1 MSDIKIIPLGGVREN
16 GKNMYIVEV
25 EEEIFVLDCGL
36 MYPENELLGIDVVI
50 PDFSYLEANA
60 DRVTGV
66 FLTHGH
72 ADAIGALPYFL
83 QKFNV
88 PVFGTE
94 LTIALAKL
102 FVNKDNLVKGFKDY
116 HVIDDKTEID
126 FGNAVVSFFK
136 TTHTIPDSVGIALK
150 TSEGTIVYTGDFK
163 FDQSATP
170 MYQSNFGKISDIGEG
185 NVLALLS
192 DSAEAEGSV
201 ENASDL
207 KIAGEVLDTFRNTDG
222 RIIVACIASNI
233 MRVQQVLDAAHKSN
247 RKIFITGRDLEE
259 IVKTAMTL
267 NKIQLPSEELIVSVK
282 EIDKYPDDEIVVLE
296 TGNLGEPIQS
306 LQKMAIGKHRQV
318 NIKEGDL
325 VYITT
330 TTSTAMETTV
340 AKTEDMIYRAG
351 GTVKQISTNLKAS
364 GHGTAKDLQLMINLL
379 KPTYFIPVQGEYR
392 RLAAHADLA
401 HEVGIPRKNIFIPGK
416 GDVMEYTKGRMRMA
430 GQVEA
435 GNTMIDGIGVG
446 DIGNIVLRDRKL
458 LSEDGIFVAVVTISR
473 KQGKI
478 ISGPDIT
485 TRGFVYVRAN
495 EDLIKESNEIVKK
508 VVEDNLSRKE
518 FEWSRL
524 KQEIRESLSK
534 YLFEKTRRRPVILP
548 IIMESSYRN
557 TKRNKES

>member
-1 MSDIKIIPLGGVREN
+1 
-16 GKNMYIVEV
+16 
-25 EEEIFVLDCGL
+25 
-36 MYPENELLGIDVVI
+36 
-50 PDFSYLEANA
+50 
-60 DRVTGV
+60 
-66 FLTHGH
+66 
-72 ADAIGALPYFL
+72 
-83 QKFNV
+83 
-88 PVFGTE
+88 
-94 LTIALAKL
+94 
-102 FVNKDNLVKGFKDY
+102 
-116 HVIDDKTEID
+116 
-126 FGNAVVSFFK
+126 
-136 TTHTIPDSVGIALK
+136 
-150 TSEGTIVYTGDFK
+150 
-163 FDQSATP
+163 
-170 MYQSNFGKISDIGEG
+170 
-185 NVLALLS
+185 
-192 DSAEAEGSV
+192 
-201 ENASDL
+201 
-207 KIAGEVLDTFRNTDG
+207 
-222 RIIVACIASNI
+222 
-233 MRVQQVLDAAHKSN
+233 
-247 RKIFITGRDLEE
+247 
-259 IVKTAMTL
+259 
-267 NKIQLPSEELIVSVK
+267 
-282 EIDKYPDDEIVVLE
+282 
-296 TGNLGEPIQS
+296 
-306 LQKMAIGKHRQV
+306 
-318 NIKEGDL
+318 
-325 VYITT
+325 
-330 TTSTAMETTV
+330 
-340 AKTEDMIYRAG
+340 
-351 GTVKQISTNLKAS
+351 
-364 GHGTAKDLQLMINLL
+364 MINLL

-430 GQVEA
+430 GQVEG

>member
-1 MSDIKIIPLGGVREN
+1 MW
-16 GKNMYIVEV
+16 
-25 EEEIFVLDCGL
+25 
-36 MYPENELLGIDVVI
+36 
-50 PDFSYLEANA
+50 
-60 DRVTGV
+60 
-66 FLTHGH
+66 H
-72 ADAIGALPYFL
+72 ASL
-83 QKFNV
+83 
-88 PVFGTE
+88 
-94 LTIALAKL
+94 
-102 FVNKDNLVKGFKDY
+102 
-116 HVIDDKTEID
+116 
-126 FGNAVVSFFK
+126 
-136 TTHTIPDSVGIALK
+136 
-150 TSEGTIVYTGDFK
+150 
-163 FDQSATP
+163 
-170 MYQSNFGKISDIGEG
+170 
-185 NVLALLS
+185 
-192 DSAEAEGSV
+192 
-201 ENASDL
+201 
-207 KIAGEVLDTFRNTDG
+207 
-222 RIIVACIASNI
+222 
-233 MRVQQVLDAAHKSN
+233 
-247 RKIFITGRDLEE
+247 ITGRDLEE